1 MSDYIVYKIYKDGV
15 DYVYVGSTKA
25 FNNRKYKHKERCN
38 NETNKKNY
46 NCKIYTIIR
55 DNGGWDTWN
64 MVKIDEIKDCS
75 LTESQIK
82 EQEWIDKLKANMNT
96 NNAHETEELFK
107 ERKQIEDKKYH
118 ENHKE
123 IISERKKEKITCKC
137 GCNITKGG
145 LSQHIKT
152 KKHIN
157 LIKK

>member
-1 MSDYIVYKIYKDGV
+1 MSDYIIYKIYKDGV